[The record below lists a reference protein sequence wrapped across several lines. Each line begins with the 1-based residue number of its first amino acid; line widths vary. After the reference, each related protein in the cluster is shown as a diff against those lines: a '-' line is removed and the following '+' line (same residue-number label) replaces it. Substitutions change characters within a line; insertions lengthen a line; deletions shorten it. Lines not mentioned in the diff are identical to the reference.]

1 MRDVPKSLLAGVG
14 FIALATLLLEVNIT
28 RIFSVTLWYYFGFL
42 AISLALLG
50 IAAAG
55 VLCYLYAKRLIGDNY
70 AKHLTRFSVLFALFT
85 PLSIYLHLSMDLSR
99 FSLFRANFYLILG
112 VQLLFLFISFFL
124 AAMCITIALFR
135 YSAKISTVY
144 FSDLVGASIG
154 CLIVV
159 PLLFHF
165 SAPSITFVA
174 SIFACLAALAFSLE
188 LKLRWVKVLMAVLS
202 VIFIVLFLV
211 NDRWDL
217 LKVVTIKSYSADT
230 PQEHEINKV
239 FEKWSPVSRVAVFAP
254 RNKSYKD
261 QKYQTMRVTNDA
273 GAPTLLYQ
281 FDGDF
286 SKVGYLKADSR
297 QIVHHLKP
305 NADVLIIGS
314 GGGVDVFTSLLF
326 NTKKITAVE
335 INPVIGKLVTETYA
349 DYIGRIFKDPRV
361 TLHINEGRNFTAG
374 SKDLYDIIQITM
386 IDSWAA
392 AASGAYLFNEN
403 TLYTYE
409 AVQDYYTH
417 LKEDGILSITR
428 YFYWDEALRLSNIF
442 IQYLIDNGVNDIEK
456 RLIVVVEAERK
467 YRRATVLLKK
477 GMFIPEEISTAIN
490 TARRFD
496 YSVVYAPQANKEDL
510 DSSTYSDNIRA
521 LIDPKAYAQI
531 GREDFIQS
539 YPKNINPPTDNRP
552 FFFFMRYFRDI
563 FRSDPEDH
571 AARRIALP
579 LLYGMFISFGVIG
592 ILTIFL
598 PLYLSRS
605 AEIRRVQYRL
615 RSLIYFVGLGI
626 GFMLIE
632 ISLIQRLT
640 IFLGHPTYSF
650 VVVLAT
656 LLFSSGIGSMVSGIW
671 APGSAP
677 RKLLTVLALILGII
691 LIYILFLYD
700 SFTAFMWLSKPIRI
714 LTSVVLIIPPGF
726 FMGMC
731 FPMGIQIVRKFHE
744 HLVPW
749 AWGVNGAFSVFAS
762 IFSLVIALN
771 FGFKAMMGVGLA
783 FYGMAY
789 VVIYTLRK
797 RVA

>member
-1 MRDVPKSLLAGVG
+1 MKDVPKSLLAGVG

-55 VLCYLYAKRLIGDNY
+55 VLCYLYAKRLIGENY

-85 PLSIYLHLSMDLSR
+85 PLAIYLHLSMDLSR
-99 FSLFRANFYLILG
+99 FSLFRADFYLVLG

-135 YSAKISTVY
+135 YSEKISAVY
-144 FSDLVGASIG
+144 FSDLVGASLG

-174 SIFACLAALAFSLE
+174 SIFACLAAMAFSLE
-188 LKLRWVKVLMAVLS
+188 LKLRWVKVLLGVLS
-202 VIFIVLFLV
+202 IIFIVLFLA

-217 LKVVTIKSYSADT
+217 LKVVTIKSYNTDT

-239 FEKWSPVSRVAVFAP
+239 FEKWSPVSRVAVFSP
-254 RNKSYKD
+254 RNKTYKD

-273 GAPTLLYQ
+273 GAPTLLHQ
-281 FDGDF
+281 SDGDF
-286 SKVGYLKADSR
+286 SKLDYMKADSR

-326 NTKKITAVE
+326 NPKKITAVE
-335 INPVIGKLVTETYA
+335 INPVIGELVTEVYA
-349 DYIGRIFKDPRV
+349 DYIGRIFENPQV
-361 TLHINEGRNFTAG
+361 TLHINEGRNFAAG

-409 AVQDYYTH
+409 AVRDYYTH
-417 LKEDGILSITR
+417 LKKDGIVSITR

-442 IQYLIDNGVNDIEK
+442 IQYLMDNGVNDIEK
-456 RLIVVVEAERK
+456 RLIVVVERERK

-477 GMFIPEEISTAIN
+477 GMFIPDEISTVVNA
-490 TARRFD
+490 AKQYD
-496 YSVVYAPQANKEDL
+496 YSVVYAPQTGKENL
-510 DSSTYSDNIRA
+510 DPSDYSNTFRA
-521 LIDPKAYAQI
+521 LIDPKVYGQTS
-531 GREDFIQS
+531 REDFIQS

-605 AEIRRVQYRL
+605 AEIRRIQYRL
-615 RSLIYFVGLGI
+615 RSLVYFVGLGV

-650 VVVLAT
+650 IVVLAT
-656 LLFSSGIGSMVSGIW
+656 LLLSSGIGSMVSGIW

-677 RKLLTVLALILGII
+677 RKLLIVLALILGII
-691 LIYILFLYD
+691 LVYILFLYD
-700 SFTAFMWLSKPIRI
+700 SFTAFMWLSKPVRI
-714 LTSVVLIIPPGF
+714 LISVVLIIPPGF

-731 FPMGIQIVRKFHE
+731 FPMGIQIIRKFHE

-783 FYGMAY
+783 FYGVASI
-789 VVIYTLRK
+789 VIYTLQK
-797 RVA
+797 NVE

>member
-1 MRDVPKSLLAGVG
+1 MKDMPKSLLAGVG

-55 VLCYLYAKRLIGDNY
+55 VLCYVFAKRLIGHNY
-70 AKHLTRFSVLFALFT
+70 AKHLIRFSVLFALFT
-85 PLSIYLHLSMDLSR
+85 PLAIYFHLNMDLSR
-99 FSLFRANFYLILG
+99 FSLFSTGFYLILG
-112 VQLLFLFISFFL
+112 VQLLLLFISFFL

-135 YSAKISTVY
+135 YSAKISTIY
-144 FSDLVGASIG
+144 FSDLVGASLG

-174 SIFACLAALAFSLE
+174 SIFACLAALAFSIE
-188 LKLRWVKVLMAVLS
+188 LKLRWVKVLVGVLA
-202 VIFIVLFLV
+202 VIFIALFLT
-211 NDRWDL
+211 NDRWGL

-230 PQEHEINKV
+230 PQEREINKV

-254 RNKSYKD
+254 RNKTYED

-273 GAPTLLYQ
+273 GAPTLLYR
-281 FDGDF
+281 FDGDY

-314 GGGVDVFTSLLF
+314 GGGVDVFSSLLF
-326 NTKKITAVE
+326 NPKKITSVE
-335 INPVIGKLVTETYA
+335 INPVIGKLVTEIYA
-349 DYIGRIFKDPRV
+349 DYIGRIFEDPRV
-361 TLHINEGRNFTAG
+361 TLHINEGRNFVAG

-409 AVQDYYTH
+409 AVRDYYTH
-417 LKEDGILSITR
+417 LKEDGVLSITR

-442 IQYLIDNGVNDIEK
+442 IQYLIDNGVDDIEK
-456 RLIVVVEAERK
+456 RLIVVVESERK

-477 GMFIPEEISTAIN
+477 GVFIPDEISAAVN
-490 TARRFD
+490 TAKQYG
-496 YSVVYAPQANKEDL
+496 YSVVYAPQTSKENL
-510 DSSTYSDNIRA
+510 DSSANSNTFRT
-521 LIDPKAYAQI
+521 LIDPKAYSQKS
-531 GREDFIQS
+531 REDFIKS

-605 AEIRRVQYRL
+605 AEIRRIQYRL
-615 RSLIYFVGLGI
+615 HSLIYFVGLGI

-640 IFLGHPTYSF
+640 VFLGHPTYSF

-656 LLFSSGIGSMVSGIW
+656 LLLSSGIGSMVSGIW

-677 RKLLTVLALILGII
+677 RKLLTVLVIILGII

-700 SFTAFMWLSKPIRI
+700 SFTAFMWLSKPVRI
-714 LTSVVLIIPPGF
+714 LISVVLIIPPGF

-783 FYGMAY
+783 FYGVAY
-789 VVIYTLRK
+789 IVTYTLRK
-797 RVA
+797 SVE